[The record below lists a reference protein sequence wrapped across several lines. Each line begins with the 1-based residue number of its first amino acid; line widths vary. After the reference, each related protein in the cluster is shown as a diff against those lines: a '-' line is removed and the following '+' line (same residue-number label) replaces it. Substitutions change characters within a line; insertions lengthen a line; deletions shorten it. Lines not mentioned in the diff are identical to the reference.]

1 MNHLRTLYI
10 SAFLVLLGS
19 SVATLAA
26 TFPDVPDGHLFQESV
41 EALVQAQVING
52 NPDGTFAPDD
62 YVNRAAMLKMLYKA
76 QGKTPDPLSVRC
88 FPDVQIGSWY
98 EPFVCDAAA
107 MRYVNGYSDGT
118 FRPDTAV
125 NRVEALKMITQ
136 VFDIPVEAV
145 TESDRDLVK
154 FVDVSVSAWYT
165 KYLITAYIKEILPI
179 PGQEGS
185 SFHPDRM
192 LTRGEAAAY
201 IFNAL
206 RVDLAEERRQKEQE
220 VNSSSEESS
229 DDAESSAAS
238 SDNNDEESLS
248 SAASTDSNTI
258 NANFPFEYDGGFTQK
273 QSKSYFFDID
283 TPQTVAVSTSLQ
295 SGQPGKIVCRL
306 YLVDES
312 GFSDEYYLGFQS
324 GNSCF
329 ITATLNP
336 GEYQLQIF
344 PSIKDTTFTAKAA
357 AVTGDGNDGFREAI
371 ALSVNK
377 PEEGVLTAVDIE
389 DWYKFT
395 VVSEQ
400 KMTLTM
406 SNPTELRCIIY
417 VMNDVDLASFTGPE
431 CNKSYDYPA
440 GTYYIA
446 VGRKA
451 PKGAQQSFTVRLE
464 K

>member
-1 MNHLRTLYI
+1 MNRFRALYI

-41 EALVQAQVING
+41 EALVQAQVVNG

-76 QGKTPDPLSVRC
+76 QGKTPDALSVRC

-118 FRPDTAV
+118 FRPDVAV

-136 VFDIPVEAV
+136 VFDIPVDEV

-165 KYLITAYIKEILPI
+165 KYLITAYLKGILPI
-179 PGQEGS
+179 PGQSGS
-185 SFHPDRM
+185 KFHPDM
-192 LTRGEAAAY
+192 ELTRGEAAAY

-206 RVDLAEERRQKEQE
+206 NVDLSETRKQIEEATKS
-220 VNSSSEESS
+220 SSSESNEDSASSS
-229 DDAESSAAS
+229 DIEEDDSSS
-238 SDNNDEESLS
+238 SSV
-248 SAASTDSNTI
+248 ASTNPSTI
-258 NANFPFEYDGGFTQK
+258 QANFPFEYDGRFTQK
-273 QSKSYFFDID
+273 QSKSYYFDID
-283 TPQTVAVSTSLQ
+283 SRKTVSVTTSLQ
-295 SGQPGKIVCRL
+295 SGQPGQVVCRL
-306 YLVDES
+306 YLTDES
-312 GFSDEYYLGFQS
+312 GFADEYFLGFQS

-344 PSIKDTTFTAKAA
+344 PSVKDTTFTVDAKE
-357 AVTGDGNDGFREAI
+357 TSGDGNDGFSEAI
-371 ALSVNK
+371 NLSVNGL
-377 PEEGVLTAVDIE
+377 EEGVLTAVDIE

-395 VVSEQ
+395 VISEQ
-400 KMTLTM
+400 KMKLVM
-406 SNPTELRCIIY
+406 SNPAELRCIIY
-417 VMNDVDLASFTGPE
+417 VMNDVDLSSFTGPE
-431 CNKSYDYPA
+431 CNKSYNYPA

-451 PKGAQQSFTVRLE
+451 PKGAQQSFSVRLE